1 MLIEIDTIFIFFLQ
15 YYKKKYII
23 CNNYRKRQG
32 RYAMRK
38 PIYKCTEFKDLK
50 DMLDAVAIAN
60 QKGLTVDELVTKNRK
75 GRR

>member
-32 RYAMRK
+32 REDYEK
-38 PIYKCTEFKDLK
+38 TDS
-50 DMLDAVAIAN
+50 
-60 QKGLTVDELVTKNRK
+60 
-75 GRR
+75 

>member
-50 DMLDAVAIAN
+50 DMLE
-60 QKGLTVDELVTKNRK
+60 K
-75 GRR
+75 